1 MIHITHIITGLYVG
15 GAENMLSKLLTQ
27 FSNKD
32 IKCSVISLLPLG
44 PLAFQIKSL
53 NIPVYSLNMNRS
65 HIQSF
70 SSLFMLGRLLNHLK
84 PDIIQTWMYHADLIG
99 GIAAKLFLKNTPVV
113 WNIRHNVIEKGVD
126 KKSTHFVSKICGLLS
141 SYLPELIICC
151 SNSSIINHQKYG
163 YNISKL
169 MIIPNGFN
177 IDKFKFDESI
187 RTSIRNS
194 MGITEKEIVIGMVA
208 RFHPHKDHRNFINA
222 CSILIKHLPILRIIL
237 IGDNVSPKNVEL
249 NNLLL
254 ENRLHDKTFL
264 LGRRDDVAN
273 YLSAFD
279 IGVLSSSGEAFPNVL
294 GEMMACELPCVTTDV
309 GDTKEIIGDCGLV
322 VPSKDPL
329 KLANAILQLALK
341 SSISRREL
349 GKKSRQRIFKFYNI
363 ETISNKYL
371 SLYYNVLEKYKT
383 RLK

>member
-1 MIHITHIITGLYVG
+1 
-15 GAENMLSKLLTQ
+15 
-27 FSNKD
+27 
-32 IKCSVISLLPLG
+32 
-44 PLAFQIKSL
+44 
-53 NIPVYSLNMNRS
+53 
-65 HIQSF
+65 
-70 SSLFMLGRLLNHLK
+70 
-84 PDIIQTWMYHADLIG
+84 
-99 GIAAKLFLKNTPVV
+99 
-113 WNIRHNVIEKGVD
+113 
-126 KKSTHFVSKICGLLS
+126 
-141 SYLPELIICC
+141 
-151 SNSSIINHQKYG
+151 
-163 YNISKL
+163 